1 MAHVWRN
8 RVTIIVWVLL
18 VLTAPAAAQ
27 STAPGVPVYV
37 APQGQPVIVHLLP
50 DASSPPLMQ
59 LNNETPFNALG
70 RRDDN
75 TWVALDLGDGLTGW
89 TATEHLRTDA
99 QTAIAALPVT
109 PADPDLILRHA
120 PFWNIT
126 TPHVQAIY
134 DRGQQR
140 GRRPD
145 FFTTVGDSITASSMF
160 LNPLGHNVYN
170 LGPFQN
176 LETVLTHYGT
186 TAETPFS
193 HRSAAVRSGWST
205 RDVLDPAQGTRSGCL
220 SGMSPLICEF
230 TFSNPSVAVIMLGT
244 NDATIMTVD
253 EFEQN
258 LDRIVALTLEADVIP
273 LLSTIPPL
281 YLRGQNT
288 TPYNHAIIRVAEAH
302 RVPLVNLWL
311 ALQPLPNAGIAPDG
325 VHLSAPPSNA
335 GTTLFTGEYI
345 EYGYTMRNLVTL
357 QALDMLQQHLII
369 KE

>member
-8 RVTIIVWVLL
+8 RVTIILCGLL
-18 VLTAPAAAQ
+18 VLIAPVAAQ
-27 STAPGVPVYV
+27 STASGVPVYV
-37 APQGQPVIVHLLP
+37 APQGEPAIVHLLP

-59 LNNETPFNALG
+59 LNSETPFYALG

-75 TWVALDLGDGLTGW
+75 TWVALDLGDDLTGW
-89 TATEHLRTDA
+89 VTSVHLRTDA
-99 QTAIAALPVT
+99 QTTLPTLPITT
-109 PADPDLILRHA
+109 PEADLILRHA
-120 PFWNIT
+120 SFWNIT
-126 TPHVQAIY
+126 TPHVQTIY

-160 LNPLGHNVYN
+160 LTPLGHNVYN

-176 LETVLTHYGT
+176 LEAVLTHYGT
-186 TAETPFS
+186 IADTPFN
-193 HRSAAVRSGWST
+193 HRSAAVRSGWTT
-205 RDVLDPAQGTRSGCL
+205 RDVLDPARGARSGCL
-220 SGMSPLICEF
+220 SGMTPLICEF

-258 LDRIVALTLEADVIP
+258 LDYIAALTLEADIIP

-281 YLRGQNT
+281 YLRGQDT
-288 TPYNHAIIRVAEAH
+288 TPYNHAIIRVSENH

-311 ALQPLPNAGIAPDG
+311 ALQPLPNTGVAPDG

-357 QALDMLQQHLII
+357 QALDALTQQN
-369 KE
+369 